1 MPPEG
6 VVAGTDL
13 LDFQKKKEEGE
24 PGAPGGVHWARIIY
38 EAIFI

>member
-13 LDFQKKKEEGE
+13 LDFQKKEEGE
-24 PGAPGGVHWARIIY
+24 PAPGGVHWARIIY